1 MFNSEGVLIFSFQ
14 ITLLGIIY
22 DLLSLES
29 VYAQM
34 LRI

>member
-1 MFNSEGVLIFSFQ
+1 MFDSEGVLIFSFQ
-14 ITLLGIIY
+14 ITLLGKID

-29 VYAQM
+29 GYAQM